1 METNNRVRAYE
12 YTISFDL
19 ANLEKVDGGYY
30 IHGASIHL
38 ARKRQHRHENPSA
51 AKRRTRKQKK
61 QSLKEYLKLRYK
73 W

>member
-1 METNNRVRAYE
+1 MTTNNRERTYE
-12 YTISFDL
+12 YIISFDSE
-19 ANLEKVDGGYY
+19 NCEKIDGGFY

-51 AKRRTRKQKK
+51 AKRLVRKQKYL
-61 QSLKEYLKLRYK
+61 SLKEYLKWRYK

>member
-1 METNNRVRAYE
+1 MTTNNKVRTYE
-12 YTISFDL
+12 YTISF
-19 ANLEKVDGGYY
+19 NSENCEKINGRFY

-51 AKRRTRKQKK
+51 AKRRVRKQKSL
-61 QSLKEYLKLRYK
+61 SLKEYLKSRYK

>member
-1 METNNRVRAYE
+1 MVVNTKERTVE
-12 YTISFDL
+12 FTISFDS

-30 IHGASIHL
+30 IHSASIHL

>member
-1 METNNRVRAYE
+1 MVANIKRRTYE
-12 YTISFDL
+12 YTISFDS
-19 ANLEKVDGGYY
+19 ANCEKVDGEYY
-30 IHGASIHL
+30 IHDASIHL

-51 AKRRTRKQKK
+51 VKRRTRKQKK

>member
-1 METNNRVRAYE
+1 MTTNNRERTYE
-12 YTISFDL
+12 YTISFNP
-19 ANLEKVDGGYY
+19 ANCEKVAGGFY

-38 ARKRQHRHENPSA
+38 ARKRQHRHENPSV
-51 AKRRTRKQKK
+51 AKRRARKEKK

>member
-1 METNNRVRAYE
+1 MAANIIERTYE

-19 ANLEKVDGGYY
+19 ANCEKFEGGYY
-30 IHGASIHL
+30 IHGASIRL

-51 AKRRTRKQKK
+51 SKRRTRKLKS
-61 QSLKEYLKLRYK
+61 QSLKEYKKSRYK